1 VLFVDDEPCVLEALG
16 RALHP
21 ARAVWEMRFA
31 EGGAAALEH
40 LAQAPI
46 DVIVTDMRMPGM
58 DGPELLRQVRAK
70 FPDVVRIVLS
80 AQTDEGENL
89 RAIGVAHQF
98 LAKPCPVAVL
108 RQVVDRAS
116 AVRSLLRG
124 PIRRAIGQ
132 IDRLPSVPRLYTE
145 LNRALSDERTSADM
159 LASIVKQ
166 DPAISAR
173 LLQIASSAVY
183 ARGGKVSDVRTAVV
197 RLGGDM
203 LRNLILSAAVFE
215 QARSSLRATGLDIE
229 KLQEH
234 ALRVAALTEAI
245 APRRQL
251 GFGTGNGEAFTAGL
265 LADVGI
271 LALAVSAPER
281 LRELNATAKAQNV
294 LFHEV
299 ERMRE
304 GPGHGEVGG
313 YLLGVWGLSDVIVEA
328 VANHHAP
335 KRNIGRDFG
344 VAAAVHVAS
353 SLIDGA
359 PPDAGYVAELP
370 KAEIE
375 RVRQVLS
382 ARRGGGGGTPAAA
395 AK

>member
-1 VLFVDDEPCVLEALG
+1 MKVLFVDDEPCVLEALG
-16 RALHP
+16 RALHQ
-21 ARAVWEMRFA
+21 ARGAWEMGFA
-31 EGGAAALEH
+31 EGGAAALDY
-40 LAQAPI
+40 LAKTPV

-58 DGPELLRQVRAK
+58 DGPELLKQVRAK
-70 FPDVVRIVLS
+70 HPDVVRIVLS

-89 RAIGVAHQF
+89 RAVGVAHQF
-98 LAKPCPVAVL
+98 LAKPCPIAIL
-108 RQVVDRAS
+108 RQVVDRAN

-132 IDRLPSVPRLYTE
+132 LDRLPSVPRLYTE

-173 LLQIASSAVY
+173 LLQIASSSVY

-203 LRNLILSAAVFE
+203 LRSLILTASIFE

-234 ALRVAALTEAI
+234 ALRVAALAEAV

-251 GFGTGNGEAFTAGL
+251 GFGSGNGEAFTAGL

-271 LALAVSAPER
+271 LALGVSAPER
-281 LRELNATAKAQNV
+281 MRELNATAKAQNA
-294 LFHEV
+294 LLHEI
-299 ERMRE
+299 EQMRE
-304 GPGHGEVGG
+304 GPGHGEIGG

-335 KRNIGRDFG
+335 KRNVGRDFG
-344 VAAAVHVAS
+344 VAAAVHVAAC
-353 SLIDGA
+353 LIDGA
-359 PPDAGYVAELP
+359 PPDAGYIAELP
-370 KAEIE
+370 RPELE
-375 RVRQVLS
+375 RVRQILS
-382 ARRGGGGGTPAAA
+382 ARRGVAPAPPR
-395 AK
+395 